1 MPVGLTVRRRKFG
14 RYCGSA
20 MLAPHRPGYI
30 GDEDNGEMSAWFI
43 FSAMG
48 FYPLNMGNGE
58 LVFGSPLFK
67 KITLHHENGHDLII
81 EAPNNSSTNIYV
93 GGLTINGTPYSKT
106 SIKQTDLTDQLK
118 TQDVVLHFDMQA
130 TPAPGVW
137 VRMMFP
143 IL

>member
-1 MPVGLTVRRRKFG
+1 MLRQCYVGSRIG
-14 RYCGSA
+14 Q
-20 MLAPHRPGYI
+20 GYI

-48 FYPLNMGNGE
+48 FYPLNMGSGE

-81 EAPNNSSTNIYV
+81 EAPDNSSTNIYV

-106 SIKQTDLTDQLK
+106 SIKQTDLTDRSRMKMLCS
-118 TQDVVLHFDMQA
+118 VLTCRRRPA
-130 TPAPGVW
+130 TGVR